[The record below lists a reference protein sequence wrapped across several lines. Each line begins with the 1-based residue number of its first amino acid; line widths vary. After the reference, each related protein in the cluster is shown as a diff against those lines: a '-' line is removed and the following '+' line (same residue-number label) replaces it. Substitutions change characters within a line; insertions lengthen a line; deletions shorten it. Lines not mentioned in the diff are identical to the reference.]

1 MMPRFSELI
10 VFLALV
16 MQAVSTTGAVA
27 QPASPS
33 DNRDIRDYSALQS
46 EYDILKKK
54 YDEAIASNEVLSQ
67 RTVELIQQLR
77 KATSLGPDPEI
88 HKIDVTFYERWAEH
102 NLRVFQ
108 MTLIE
113 STILLVVVLA
123 VVGSGLYFSYMQL
136 RTAMTAGRTTVEPPA
151 ADGSDAARP
160 KPGPSPLDPATN
172 LELSAT
178 GVKITSSIAGVI
190 ILAMSLGFFY
200 LYLKEVYPI
209 KLYGSTAGASSASA
223 GPQPTH

>member
-1 MMPRFSELI
+1 MPRLRGLI
-10 VFLALV
+10 LFLALS
-16 MQAVSTTGAVA
+16 MQTFATTGAMA
-27 QPASPS
+27 QPAPPS
-33 DNRDIRDYSALQS
+33 DGHDAGDYSALRA
-46 EYDILKKK
+46 EYDSLKKK
-54 YDEAIASNEVLSQ
+54 YDEAVASNQVLSQ
-67 RTVELIQQLR
+67 RTVALIQQLR
-77 KATSLGPDPEI
+77 KAAPSGPDPEI
-88 HKIDVTFYERWAEH
+88 HKIDVVFYERWAEH

-136 RTAMTAGRTTVEPPA
+136 RTALTAGSSTVEPA
-151 ADGSDAARP
+151 TASTADAARP
-160 KPGPSPLDPATN
+160 RPGPSALDSATN
-172 LELSAT
+172 LELSAS

-209 KLYGSTAGASSASA
+209 KLYGSTADTGSASA
-223 GPQPTH
+223 APQPTH

>member
-1 MMPRFSELI
+1 MPRLSGLI
-10 VFLALV
+10 LFLSLA
-16 MQAVSTTGAVA
+16 MQAAAPTGAVA
-27 QPASPS
+27 QPSPPS
-33 DNRDIRDYSALQS
+33 DSRDTRDYAALRA
-46 EYDILKKK
+46 EYDGLKKK
-54 YDEAIASNEVLSQ
+54 YDELVASNQALSQ
-67 RTVELIQQLR
+67 RTVALIQQLR
-77 KATSLGPDPEI
+77 KAAPSGPDPEI
-88 HKIDVTFYERWAEH
+88 HKIDVAFYEKWAEH

-113 STILLVVVLA
+113 STLLLFVVLA

-136 RTAMTAGRTTVEPPA
+136 RTALTAGSTTVDPA
-151 ADGSDAARP
+151 AAGSADVARP
-160 KPGPSPLDPATN
+160 KPGPSALDSATN
-172 LELSAT
+172 LELSAS

-209 KLYGSTAGASSASA
+209 KLYGSTSGESSASA